1 MIKFPKRVI
10 AIICLSSSLLWLA
23 GCTRTEEGFE
33 KRKIILTNGFD
44 DQEVFRIEKI
54 SCYLPEIMIY
64 LTTTQNQYED
74 VFGKEIWETEIEG
87 VSLEANI
94 KETVL
99 ARIAQIKTMNLL
111 AQKKEVELTK
121 EENENVIQAAE
132 EFYAT
137 LNQTEISQLDI
148 DIECIKSM
156 YSEYAIANKVYYDII
171 KDINPE
177 ISDDEARTITVQ
189 YIYQKTYSLNAQGER
204 VSYSESNKLSTLQ
217 QMQNVLRRAQEGED
231 FESLMV
237 EHSEDTVMLYSFGK
251 GETELP
257 FEEEAFSLANG
268 EISDII
274 ETSTGYYIIKCIN
287 TFNKAETD
295 QNKIEIVEERK
306 NEVFNE
312 EYNLFVS
319 KLSKLMNHNLW
330 NKVTLLQMEEIQT
343 KDFFH
348 IYKKYFG
355 TSL

>member
-1 MIKFPKRVI
+1 M
-10 AIICLSSSLLWLA
+10 L
-23 GCTRTEEGFE
+23 
-33 KRKIILTNGFD
+33 
-44 DQEVFRIEKI
+44 FR
-54 SCYLPEIMIY
+54 S
-64 LTTTQNQYED
+64 
-74 VFGKEIWETEIEG
+74 
-87 VSLEANI
+87 
-94 KETVL
+94 
-99 ARIAQIKTMNLL
+99 
-111 AQKKEVELTK
+111 
-121 EENENVIQAAE
+121 